1 MILRQFENFS
11 ELGGLKNS
19 LDQEKQ
25 FIINGL
31 REISCVKLKP
41 IYLRIYV
48 KINSCLERKYEGT

>member
-1 MILRQFENFS
+1 MILRQFEKFS

-48 KINSCLERKYEGT
+48 KINSCL